1 MGKNIEGKELGK
13 GIRQRDNGLYDAR
26 TQINGYEIHISNFN
40 LSLLKQEFNQLKK
53 EAKKGNAIV
62 FTSYKMNQWFE
73 EWFRTYKSAQLK
85 TSSLV
90 PVQSK
95 YYRIFGNNFG
105 DKNIK
110 EVLSIDIQNCINEY
124 LKTDKS
130 LSELKSAFD
139 NLSECFL
146 FAKANKIIKEN
157 PCDIIS
163 IPRVQQTPKNQEL
176 SYLTAEEETEFLDAL
191 KNDWYYEMFYTL
203 MNTGMRVSELCGLKW
218 KDINFRNKYINIER
232 QLICQYYKGK
242 KMYFDTP
249 KTQSGYRKIP
259 FINNMDAVLKS
270 QYKKISER
278 KLELNEKWRC
288 TDEEYSELVF
298 YSTMGSPLTKDTV
311 ERAATAAVRKI
322 NKDRIEYDK
331 FKKVH
336 PHMFRHS
343 FAVKCYENNIDVKTT
358 QTILGHSN
366 FTTTMNIYTHVSDDD
381 IATQVIKL
389 NDFK

>member
-1 MGKNIEGKELGK
+1 MGKSLEGKELGK

-40 LSLLKQEFNQLKK
+40 LSLLKQEFNKLKK
-53 EAKKGNAIV
+53 EARKGNSIV
-62 FTSYKMNQWFE
+62 FTSYTMNQWFE

-95 YYRIFGNNFG
+95 YHRIFGNNFG
-105 DKNIK
+105 QKNIK

-157 PCDIIS
+157 PCDVIS

-176 SYLTAEEETEFLDAL
+176 SYLTADEETEFLDAL

-270 QYKKISER
+270 QYKKVSER

-288 TDEEYSELVF
+288 ADGEYSDLVF

-311 ERAATAAVRKI
+311 ERAATATVRKI

-366 FTTTMNIYTHVSDDD
+366 FTTTMNIYTHVSDKD